1 LYPFYAVL
9 GAPARVAIMAPGA
22 TYFEADGSHGSRFDR
37 SELPAGAKEFSIARR
52 GVTFTTAAVLW
63 IVWQLLAVV

>member
-1 LYPFYAVL
+1 
-9 GAPARVAIMAPGA
+9 MAPGA
-22 TYFEADGSHGSRFDR
+22 AYFEADGSHGSRFDR

-52 GVTFTTAAVLW
+52 GVTFTTILTAAVLW